1 MQDNFCMN
9 VKMSR
14 LKQRVKIISKFLRK
28 NSRSRICILLYTY
41 TYDMNELL
49 SKFNKYSDLT
59 VNCTVYWRNDG
70 SVIAMIICMWSV
82 VFTLPHPPIW
92 HPLGMSTH
100 PKVSPT
106 RLKKKKK
113 SKNRKT
119 KLDILTWLTVPNQLL

>member
-14 LKQRVKIISKFLRK
+14 LKQRVKIISEFLRK
-28 NSRSRICILLYTY
+28 SSRSRIYILLYIPMTW
-41 TYDMNELL
+41 MNCYLN
-49 SKFNKYSDLT
+49 SIKYSDLT

-70 SVIAMIICMWSV
+70 SVIAMIICLWSV

-100 PKVSPT
+100 PKVGPT
-106 RLKKKKK
+106 RLKKNNNKKQK
-113 SKNRKT
+113 DKILYFDLSYLTNYCRK
-119 KLDILTWLTVPNQLL
+119 